1 MWIRATWGIVAALAL
16 MVAAYAVAA
25 ATVPAVRTPL
35 VIALVAAI
43 PVIAVTHFLA
53 SALAL
58 ALGAFQIN
66 ARFRARRL
74 DLHRWM
80 GRTYIVSVILGGT
93 SAVVMAMRSAG
104 GLSAHAGFS
113 LLGILWVLTAVLAY
127 RRIRE
132 YDIADHR
139 RWMLR
144 SYALAF
150 AAVTLRI
157 QLPLAMSV
165 FGIPF
170 DECYPAIAWTCWVPN
185 LVFVE
190 WVVLPRPAFIDQPSA
205 ASLMET

>member
-1 MWIRATWGIVAALAL
+1 MWNRALWGGVTALAL
-16 MVAAYAVAA
+16 IVAGYAVGAA
-25 ATVPAVRTPL
+25 VVPAARTPF
-35 VIALVAAI
+35 VNALMAAI
-43 PVIAVTHFLA
+43 PVIAAAHFLA
-53 SALAL
+53 SAIAL
-58 ALGAFQIN
+58 AVGPFQLN
-66 ARFRARRL
+66 ARLRAKRL
-74 DLHRWM
+74 DLHRWL
-80 GRTYIVSVILGGT
+80 GRTYIVSVLVGGT
-93 SAVVMAMRSAG
+93 SAVIMAVRSSG
-104 GLSAHAGFS
+104 GMAAHTGFGM
-113 LLGILWVLTAVLAY
+113 LGVLWVLTAVLAY

-150 AAVTLRI
+150 AAVMLRI
-157 QLPLAMSV
+157 QLPLAIGV

-170 DECYPAIAWTCWVPN
+170 DQSYPAIAWLCWVPN